1 MAVQYLTS
9 LLAEVQNRIMA
20 QEFKYFMT
28 SDGNVRGDNFFVV
41 TFTCQTKSQNLIRPN
56 RKGRYILVTS

>member
-28 SDGNVRGDNFFVV
+28 SDGNVREDNFFVV
-41 TFTCQTKSQNLIRPN
+41 TFTCQSKSQNLIRPN
-56 RKGRYILVTS
+56 RKGRYLLVTS